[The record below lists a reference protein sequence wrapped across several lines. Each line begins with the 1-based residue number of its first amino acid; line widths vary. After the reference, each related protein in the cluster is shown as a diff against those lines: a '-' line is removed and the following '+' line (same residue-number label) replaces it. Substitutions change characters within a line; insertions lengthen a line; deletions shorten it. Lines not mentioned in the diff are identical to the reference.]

1 MTGIAIRDK
10 KNATPL
16 LQVRDLSRS
25 YSSGRGAYS
34 VLHQL
39 SFDVHRGETLGVV
52 GESGCGKST
61 LARALLRLDTDRGM
75 TSGRIELGGVE
86 LTGLSGRRLRRE
98 RKHIQ
103 MVFQDPFGSL
113 DPRMTVRD
121 IVEQPLAVH
130 GFPAPERAAL
140 AAQFFTDVGLTDDL
154 LERTPGAL
162 SGGQR
167 QRVAIARALVL
178 RPEITVLDEPISA
191 LDVSVQAQV
200 LTLLRNEQRRL
211 NLTYL
216 FIVHDLAAAE
226 YFCDRV
232 MVLYLGEIIEIASA
246 KALFDQPK
254 HPYTTAL
261 LSAAPAPRGVVRRQR
276 IVLGGEPQSRRP
288 TQGCP
293 FVSRCPVGSERQICL
308 AEKPLLKTPSK
319 ESKHLVA
326 CHFPGEL
333 AERYPLEVPRETH
346 SGAGANDL

>member
-1 MTGIAIRDK
+1 MTGTTEPAAPDTDR
-10 KNATPL
+10 PL
-16 LQVRDLSRS
+16 LRVRDLTRS
-25 YSSGRGAYS
+25 YSSARDAYQ
-34 VLHQL
+34 VLHQV
-39 SFDVHRGETLGVV
+39 SFDVHKGETLGVV

-61 LARALLRLDTDRGM
+61 LARALLRLGDDRGR
-75 TSGRIELGGVE
+75 TEGRIELDGLE
-86 LTGLSGRRLRRE
+86 LTGLSGRELRRE
-98 RKHIQ
+98 RRRIQ

-130 GFPAPERAAL
+130 GVPAAERGPAVEQIL
-140 AAQFFTDVGLTDDL
+140 SDVGLTGDFLD
-154 LERTPGAL
+154 RTPGAL

-200 LTLLRNEQRRL
+200 LTLLRGEQRRL
-211 NLTYL
+211 DLTYL

-232 MVLYLGEIIEIASA
+232 MVLYLGEIVEIASA
-246 KALFDQPK
+246 EALFAQPQ

-261 LSAAPAPRGVVRRQR
+261 LSAAPAPRGVAKRER

-288 TQGCP
+288 EVGCP
-293 FVSRCPVGSERQICL
+293 FVSRCPVGSDRERC
-308 AEKPLLKTPSK
+308 ASEKPVLSTVLTDG
-319 ESKHLVA
+319 HQVA
-326 CHFPGEL
+326 CHYPGEL
-333 AERYPLEVPRETH
+333 AQRRPVVTAA
-346 SGAGANDL
+346 AG